1 MSTTLNT
8 LVRPAAPADRSALTT
23 IVRDY
28 ELRVFGG
35 ASEPDEQA
43 ALIDGAGPIHLA
55 EVGGRPAALLR
66 RVSDEQIDLLAG
78 PDSAAATVELLGWAA
93 DEFGETKIRVP
104 ESDRQLLDSLETA
117 ERWQRHHA
125 SFDVFRETALALPAI
140 RLDDT
145 VRVEKMPDAPDLDA
159 LHQLIYHDA
168 AWAASGAGYHED
180 RAAWRVPLAGHDLG
194 GAVATDTRT
203 GQLVGA
209 IVAWPDGP
217 DLMWMHRVAVATDQR
232 GRGIGGGLLHRAL
245 SDARAAGF
253 SWLGV
258 STHATN
264 VQALAL
270 YDKWSFDTK
279 QQYLIW
285 TATAS

>member
-1 MSTTLNT
+1 MSTTLDMV
-8 LVRPAAPADRSALTT
+8 VRPATPADRSALTA

-28 ELRVFGG
+28 EQRVFGS
-35 ASEPDEQA
+35 ASEQDEAA
-43 ALIDGAGPIHLA
+43 ALIDGTAPIHLV
-55 EVGGRPAALLR
+55 EVGGRPCAFVR
-66 RVSDEQIDLLAG
+66 RMSDEQIDLLAG
-78 PDSAAATVELLGWAA
+78 PDAGAATVELLRWAA
-93 DEFGETKIRVP
+93 SAFGETKIRVP
-104 ESDRQLLDSLETA
+104 ESDHQLLDGLEVA
-117 ERWQRHHA
+117 DGWRQHHA
-125 SFDVFRETALALPAI
+125 SFDAFRETALALPDI

-145 VRVEKMPDAPDLDA
+145 VRVETMPDSPDLDA

-180 RAAWRVPLAGHDLG
+180 RVAWRIPLAGHDLG
-194 GAVATDTRT
+194 GVVATDTTT

-232 GRGIGGGLLHRAL
+232 GRGIGGSLLHRAI
-245 SDARAAGF
+245 SDSRAAGY

-258 STHATN
+258 STHTTN
-264 VQALAL
+264 TQALAL

-285 TATAS
+285 ETAS